1 MYDEVFGELVDVQ
14 TLGTGPRCETRLVW
28 SARRWQ
34 PLVLKR
40 ARPDQTEHPRVRR
53 ALRRE
58 VAALAA
64 DPGHPALPRLLA
76 DRTRASS
83 PYLLI
88 EYVAG
93 PTLAELVDDEGA
105 LDPADVA
112 RLAAQLLPA
121 VAVLHARG
129 LAHLD
134 VKTENVLLRDGRPV
148 LIDFGSSRPIGRR
161 QPAGRPVGTAGY
173 AAPEQEA
180 CEPVAAAMDLYG
192 VGAVLAEALTGVP
205 FPDAAPLPAGPVTAW
220 VRRLVSED
228 PAARGTVAEA
238 LRAAGRLAGEPRL
251 WPAEADALLVPG
263 SRRRSEL
270 DLAHTGR
277 HGTDG

>member
-1 MYDEVFGELVDVQ
+1 MYDEVFGELVEVQ

-34 PLVLKR
+34 PLVLEQ

-53 ALRRE
+53 E
-58 VAALAA
+58 VAALAG
-64 DPGHPALPRLLA
+64 DPGHPGLPRLLA

-93 PTLAELVDDEGA
+93 PTLAELVDDDGA

-121 VAVLHARG
+121 VAVLHTRG

-148 LIDFGSSRPIGRR
+148 LIDFGSSRPLGRR

-180 CEPVAAAMDLYG
+180 CEPVAVAMDLYG
-192 VGAVLAEALTGVP
+192 VGAVLAEALTGEP
-205 FPDAAPLPAGPVTAW
+205 FPNALPATRVTAL
-220 VRRLVSED
+220 VRRLLRED

-238 LRAAGRLAGEPRL
+238 LRAAGRLAGAPRL
-251 WPAEADALLVPG
+251 WPAEADALLDPG